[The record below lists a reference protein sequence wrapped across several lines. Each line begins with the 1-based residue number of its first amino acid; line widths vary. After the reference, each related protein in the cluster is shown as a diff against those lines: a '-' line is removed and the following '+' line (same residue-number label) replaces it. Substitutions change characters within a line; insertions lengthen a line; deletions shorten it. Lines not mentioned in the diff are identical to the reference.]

1 MYEKGYI
8 WNPATCCS
16 ENGNFLRSITDDF
29 VIMCDEIINRTKT
42 VPTKTFPTKS
52 TSTNFYIL
60 LACLLINIALLVAA
74 SIYYLLLLH
83 KISSKPK
90 SIIQQVYHVMT

>member
-8 WNPATCCS
+8 WNPATCCC

-74 SIYYLLLLH
+74 SIYHLLLLH